1 MYCLEGRGRLRQ
13 SEINTY
19 LLIYEYFRFEMWNGE
34 DGSYDYDDDFDSPKG
49 FGDHTVV
56 RGVQKSTVQNVNI
69 VNDININVN
78 INGMTEMS
86 TVRINVTEMVERN
99 DEFTKTGTGIIDDV
113 SKAERITEVMENIT
127 EVALS
132 NNEVLEDNGSGNG
145 MVIVV
150 CIVGGVLFCVII
162 LAVYLRYR

>member
-1 MYCLEGRGRLRQ
+1 
-13 SEINTY
+13 
-19 LLIYEYFRFEMWNGE
+19 MWNGE

-49 FGDHTVV
+49 FGDRSVV

-78 INGMTEMS
+78 INGVKEMS
-86 TVRINVTEMVERN
+86 TVRVNVTEIVEPN
-99 DEFTKTGTGIIDDV
+99 DEVTKTVTGVMDEV
-113 SKAERITEVMENIT
+113 SKAERVTEVMDSIT
-127 EVALS
+127 EAALS
-132 NNEVLEDNGSGNG
+132 NNELLEDNGSGNG

>member
-1 MYCLEGRGRLRQ
+1 M
-13 SEINTY
+13 Y
-19 LLIYEYFRFEMWNGE
+19 LLIYEYFRLEMWNGE

-49 FGDHTVV
+49 FGDRSVV

-78 INGMTEMS
+78 INGVKEMS
-86 TVRINVTEMVERN
+86 TVRVNVTEIVEPN
-99 DEFTKTGTGIIDDV
+99 DEVTKTVTGVMDEV
-113 SKAERITEVMENIT
+113 SKAERVTEVMDSIT
-127 EVALS
+127 EAALS
-132 NNEVLEDNGSGNG
+132 NNELLEDNGSGNG